1 MKLRSLIQQTRNGR
15 TVHAGE
21 YFRAD
26 DAEVDGLIA
35 AGKAEWLGAPEGFV
49 DGSVFGGIHG
59 VEHRIVPDAPA
70 KPEPR
75 YLPKAAS

>member
-1 MKLRSLIQQTRNGR
+1 MKLRALIQLTRNGR
-15 TVHAGE
+15 TVHPGE
-21 YFRAD
+21 YFRASES
-26 DAEVDGLIA
+26 EVDGLIA
-35 AGKAEWLGAPEGFV
+35 DGKAEWLGAPEGFIDV
-49 DGSVFGGIHG
+49 SVFGGTHG